1 MILYAHRRIE
11 PQPILEP
18 STNLPIGVKMVYIGH
33 MENNT
38 AIRDYFTDTEWDA
51 IFDAICEFQDHGEDE
66 SEMSAQ
72 IQSKITKLF
81 AN

>member
-1 MILYAHRRIE
+1 MTLCQLIKL
-11 PQPILEP
+11 
-18 STNLPIGVKMVYIGH
+18 STISPIGVKMVYIGH

-38 AIRDYFTDTEWDA
+38 AIRDYFTEDEWDA

-66 SEMSAQ
+66 HLISHT
-72 IQSKITKLF
+72 IQMKIRELF

>member
-18 STNLPIGVKMVYIGH
+18 STILPIGVKMVYIGH

-38 AIRDYFTDTEWDA
+38 AIRDFFTETEWDA

-66 SEMSAQ
+66 HLISHT
-72 IQSKITKLF
+72 IQMKIRELF
-81 AN
+81 A

>member
-1 MILYAHRRIE
+1 
-11 PQPILEP
+11 
-18 STNLPIGVKMVYIGH
+18 MVYIGH

-51 IFDAICEFQDHGEDE
+51 IFDAICEYQDHGEDE

>member
-1 MILYAHRRIE
+1 MTVDGL
-11 PQPILEP
+11 

-38 AIRDYFTDTEWDA
+38 AIRDYFTETEWDA

-66 SEMSAQ
+66 HLISHT
-72 IQSKITKLF
+72 IQMKIRELF
-81 AN
+81 NN

>member
-1 MILYAHRRIE
+1 MYCSLMDK
-11 PQPILEP
+11 
-18 STNLPIGVKMVYIGH
+18 TN
-33 MENNT
+33 

>member
-1 MILYAHRRIE
+1 
-11 PQPILEP
+11 
-18 STNLPIGVKMVYIGH
+18 MVYISH

-38 AIRDYFTDTEWDA
+38 AIRDFFTETEWDA

-66 SEMSAQ
+66 GEMSAQ